1 MKSITKESHTLGE
14 ALLRMRTRFLAA
26 EDRGETVVKM
36 SREDVLNLKDGA
48 FRCDDYARMD
58 NTHNQGWMDGVQSQ
72 RISGLESCAKWAAE
86 RGHDD
91 FAEYLTELAASWKAR
106 KR

>member
-1 MKSITKESHTLGE
+1 MKSITDKSHSLGE

-26 EDRGETVVKM
+26 EDRGETVVKIA
-36 SREDVLNLKDGA
+36 REDVLNLKDGA
-48 FRCDDYARMD
+48 FRCDDYSRMA
-58 NTHNQGWMDGVQSQ
+58 NIHNQGWMDGVQSQ
-72 RISGLESCAKWAAE
+72 RISGLKVCATWAAE

-91 FAEYLTELAASWKAR
+91 FAEYLTELAASWKAS